1 MYFMYVRFVFMHT
14 RRGNQIPLYMVLRHH
29 GISENWTQDLR
40 IVKCSQTP
48 SHLFSP
54 SLLKLYKVP
63 ETRIKCLTLGTNSYL
78 QWRTIFKVLLLE
90 GSSKSLPLLIHWSFR
105 CWSLTLPNPIFF
117 FFRSRNLFD
126 NCGLNVVSMLRCLRP
141 PHASRGEQGV
151 LCCVSDSECLTLCPP
166 PTCRSV
172 VRYGFHL
179 WFFQWMGGFH
189 RGRFWFIE
197 VTISMT
203 TYLFKFTGHYF

>member
-40 IVKCSQTP
+40 IVKCSQTL

-105 CWSLTLPNPIFF
+105 CWSLTLPSGPEHRARTAKLPPGTRQIPNPSLKCFKTYF
-117 FFRSRNLFD
+117 TLKLFNL
-126 NCGLNVVSMLRCLRP
+126 LS
-141 PHASRGEQGV
+141 S
-151 LCCVSDSECLTLCPP
+151 P
-166 PTCRSV
+166 PTKGRRERWLIGQGRCGPVRSSSLGTIPV
-172 VRYGFHL
+172 FIVR
-179 WFFQWMGGFH
+179 
-189 RGRFWFIE
+189 
-197 VTISMT
+197 ISAVQPKIPNT
-203 TYLFKFTGHYF
+203 NQ